1 MAQTNMVVSIILQAK
16 DQASA
21 AIKQAGAA
29 ARSSLGDIRSR
40 VAGGTVAVKAFNEKW
55 GDTLKVGQTV
65 GIGMT
70 AVGGGIVGGLMAMT
84 KQAATYGDEIAKA
97 SKKTGMTT
105 EDISRLRYAA
115 ERSGVGF
122 GGLESALARMA
133 RSASEAAGGAEMYSE
148 AYDRLGVSVTDA
160 NGELKGGEQLFR
172 EVAEGLKNV
181 DNATERATLA
191 QEIFGK
197 SGAQLLPLLN
207 EGEAGIKKLGDRAE
221 QLGMV
226 LSGKAAKDSERFND
240 ALADL
245 KDTGTTIA
253 MTLGQTLMPTI
264 AEIAEKVSEAVG
276 RWREWSEAH
285 PTLNALVIKGAMALG
300 LFMTAVGP
308 LLVALPTVLNLL
320 VWLQGASGFAG
331 LAGAASSATPALA
344 GVGTTITGT
353 VIPAVTALGPALL
366 AALPYA
372 AIAAAVGFIVYAL
385 IRLQGEYDKTREAAD
400 RAHESF
406 RELEAM
412 EDRAVAE
419 GKVDADILAQ
429 QRAERDAARATIGE
443 RATGA
448 VIGDDSWRSRI
459 GTGIMAAGTA
469 LGPMGGL
476 AIAGGALLRGQG
488 RAQEFAESRVA
499 AGQESAAF
507 ATMRR
512 RAEAREQNITV
523 NVQGNV
529 IGDVDIER
537 KISEGVSRANRQA
550 AAVQ

>member
-29 ARSSLGDIRSR
+29 ARSSLGGLQGRID
-40 VAGGTVAVKAFNEKW
+40 AGNAAVGKFNERW
-55 GDTLKVGQTV
+55 GAALQTTRMVGV
-65 GIGMT
+65 GMT

-97 SKKTGMTT
+97 SKKTGMAT

-181 DNATERATLA
+181 DNATERAALA
-191 QEIFGK
+191 QEIFGR

-221 QLGMV
+221 ELGMV
-226 LSGKAAKDSERFND
+226 LSGKAAQDSERFND
-240 ALADL
+240 ALEDL

-285 PTLNALVIKGAMALG
+285 PTLNALAIKGALALG

-331 LAGAASSATPALA
+331 LAGAVSSATPVLA

-353 VIPAVTALGPALL
+353 ILPALSGLATTIMGGVTTALSGIASLVTGTVIPAVMALGPALL
-366 AALPYA
+366 AALPYV
-372 AIAAAVGFIVYAL
+372 AIAAAIGFIIYAL
-385 IRLQGEYDKTREAAD
+385 IRLKGEYDSAAEAAK
-400 RAHESF
+400 RANESF

-412 EDRAVAE
+412 ENRAVAE
-419 GKVDADILAQ
+419 GKADADILAIQ
-429 QRAERDAARATIGE
+429 KAEREAAPVTLSDRFWGAM
-443 RATGA
+443 TG
-448 VIGDDSWRSRI
+448 GGRTSRD
-459 GTGIMAAGTA
+459 
-469 LGPMGGL
+469 
-476 AIAGGALLRGQG
+476 IARD
-488 RAQEFAESRVA
+488 RVA

-537 KISEGVSRANRQA
+537 KVSEGVSRANRQA
-550 AAVQ
+550 AAAQ

>member
-29 ARSSLGDIRSR
+29 ARSSLGGLQGRID
-40 VAGGTVAVKAFNEKW
+40 AGNAAVGKFNERW
-55 GDTLKVGQTV
+55 GAALQTTRMVGV
-65 GIGMT
+65 GMT

-97 SKKTGMTT
+97 SKKTGMAT

-133 RSASEAAGGAEMYSE
+133 RSASEAADGAEMYSE

-181 DNATERATLA
+181 DNATERAALA
-191 QEIFGK
+191 QEIFGR

-221 QLGMV
+221 ELGRV
-226 LSGKAAKDSERFND
+226 LSGKAAQDSERFND
-240 ALADL
+240 ALEDL

-285 PTLNALVIKGAMALG
+285 PTLNALAIKGALALG

-331 LAGAASSATPALA
+331 LAGAVSSATPVLA

-353 VIPAVTALGPALL
+353 ILPALSGLATTIMGGVTTALSGIASLVTGTVIPAVMALGPALL
-366 AALPYA
+366 AALPYV
-372 AIAAAVGFIVYAL
+372 AIAAAIGFIIYAL
-385 IRLQGEYDKTREAAD
+385 IRLKGEYDSAAEAAK
-400 RAHESF
+400 RANESF

-412 EDRAVAE
+412 ENRAVAE
-419 GKVDADILAQ
+419 GKADADILAAQ
-429 QRAERDAARATIGE
+429 KAEREAAPVTLSDRFWGAM
-443 RATGA
+443 TG
-448 VIGDDSWRSRI
+448 GGRTSRD
-459 GTGIMAAGTA
+459 
-469 LGPMGGL
+469 
-476 AIAGGALLRGQG
+476 IARD
-488 RAQEFAESRVA
+488 RVA

-537 KISEGVSRANRQA
+537 KVSEGVSRANRQA
-550 AAVQ
+550 AAAQ

>member
-29 ARSSLGDIRSR
+29 ARSSLGGLQGRID
-40 VAGGTVAVKAFNEKW
+40 AGNAAVGKFNERW
-55 GDTLKVGQTV
+55 GAALQTTRMVGV
-65 GIGMT
+65 GMT

-97 SKKTGMTT
+97 SKKTGIAT

-181 DNATERATLA
+181 DNATERAALA
-191 QEIFGK
+191 QEIFGR

-221 QLGMV
+221 ELGMV

-285 PTLNALVIKGAMALG
+285 PTLNALVIKGALALG
-300 LFMTAVGP
+300 LFMTFVGP

-331 LAGAASSATPALA
+331 LAGAASSATPVLA

-353 VIPAVTALGPALL
+353 ILPALSGLATTIMGGVTTALSGIASLVTGTVIPAVMALGPALL
-366 AALPYA
+366 AALPYV
-372 AIAAAVGFIVYAL
+372 AIAAAIGFIIYAL
-385 IRLQGEYDKTREAAD
+385 WRLKGEYDSAAEAAE
-400 RAHESF
+400 RANESF

-412 EDRAVAE
+412 ENRAVAE
-419 GKVDADILAQ
+419 GKADADILAAQ
-429 QRAERDAARATIGE
+429 KAEREAAPVTFSDRFWGAM
-443 RATGA
+443 TG
-448 VIGDDSWRSRI
+448 GGRTSRD
-459 GTGIMAAGTA
+459 
-469 LGPMGGL
+469 
-476 AIAGGALLRGQG
+476 IARD
-488 RAQEFAESRVA
+488 RVA

-537 KISEGVSRANRQA
+537 KVSEGVSRANRQA
-550 AAVQ
+550 AAAQ

>member
-29 ARSSLGDIRSR
+29 ARSSLGGLQGRID
-40 VAGGTVAVKAFNEKW
+40 AGNAAVGKFNERW
-55 GDTLKVGQTV
+55 GAALQTTRMVGA
-65 GIGMT
+65 GMT

-133 RSASEAAGGAEMYSE
+133 RSASEAADGAEMYSE

-181 DNATERATLA
+181 DNATERAALA
-191 QEIFGK
+191 QEIFGR

-221 QLGMV
+221 ELGMV

-240 ALADL
+240 ALEDL

-285 PTLNALVIKGAMALG
+285 PTLNALVIKGALALG
-300 LFMTAVGP
+300 LFMTFVGP

-331 LAGAASSATPALA
+331 LAGAASSATPVLA

-353 VIPAVTALGPALL
+353 ILPALSGLATTIMGGVTTALSGIASLVTGTVIPAVMALGPALL
-366 AALPYA
+366 AALPYV
-372 AIAAAVGFIVYAL
+372 AIAAAIGFIIYAL
-385 IRLQGEYDKTREAAD
+385 WRLKGEYDSAAEAAE
-400 RAHESF
+400 RANESF

-412 EDRAVAE
+412 ENRAVAE
-419 GKVDADILAQ
+419 GKADADILATQ
-429 QRAERDAARATIGE
+429 KAEREAAPVTFSDRFWGAM
-443 RATGA
+443 TG
-448 VIGDDSWRSRI
+448 GGRTSRD
-459 GTGIMAAGTA
+459 
-469 LGPMGGL
+469 
-476 AIAGGALLRGQG
+476 IARD
-488 RAQEFAESRVA
+488 RVA

-537 KISEGVSRANRQA
+537 KVSEGVSRANRQA
-550 AAVQ
+550 AAAQ

>member
-29 ARSSLGDIRSR
+29 ARSSLGGLQGRID
-40 VAGGTVAVKAFNEKW
+40 AGNAAVGKFNERW
-55 GDTLKVGQTV
+55 GAALQTTRMVGV
-65 GIGMT
+65 GMT

-97 SKKTGMTT
+97 SKKTGMAT

-181 DNATERATLA
+181 DNATERAALA
-191 QEIFGK
+191 QEIFGR

-221 QLGMV
+221 ELGMV

-285 PTLNALVIKGAMALG
+285 PTLNALVIKGALALG

-331 LAGAASSATPALA
+331 LAGAVSSATPVLA

-353 VIPAVTALGPALL
+353 ILPALSGLATTIMGGVTTALSGIASLVTGTVIPAVMALGPALL
-366 AALPYA
+366 AALPYV
-372 AIAAAVGFIVYAL
+372 AIAAAIGFIIYAL
-385 IRLQGEYDKTREAAD
+385 WRLKGEYDSAAEAAE
-400 RAHESF
+400 RANESF

-412 EDRAVAE
+412 ENRAVAE
-419 GKVDADILAQ
+419 GKADADILAAQ
-429 QRAERDAARATIGE
+429 KAEREAAPVTFSDRFWGAM
-443 RATGA
+443 TG
-448 VIGDDSWRSRI
+448 GGRTSRD
-459 GTGIMAAGTA
+459 
-469 LGPMGGL
+469 
-476 AIAGGALLRGQG
+476 IARD
-488 RAQEFAESRVA
+488 RVA

-537 KISEGVSRANRQA
+537 KVSEGVSRAYRQA
-550 AAVQ
+550 AAAQ

>member
-29 ARSSLGDIRSR
+29 ARSSLGGLQGRID
-40 VAGGTVAVKAFNEKW
+40 AGNAAVGKFNERW
-55 GDTLKVGQTV
+55 GAALQTTRMVGA
-65 GIGMT
+65 GMT

-181 DNATERATLA
+181 DNATERAALA
-191 QEIFGK
+191 QEIFGR

-221 QLGMV
+221 ELGMV
-226 LSGKAAKDSERFND
+226 LSGKAANDSERFND
-240 ALADL
+240 ALEDL

-285 PTLNALVIKGAMALG
+285 PTLNALVIKGALALG
-300 LFMTAVGP
+300 LFMTFVGP

-331 LAGAASSATPALA
+331 LAGAASSATPVLA

-353 VIPAVTALGPALL
+353 ILPALSGLATTIMGGVTTALSGIASLVTGTVIPAVMALGPALL
-366 AALPYA
+366 AALPYV
-372 AIAAAVGFIVYAL
+372 AIAAAIGFIIYAL
-385 IRLQGEYDKTREAAD
+385 WRLKGEYDSAAEAAE
-400 RAHESF
+400 RANESF

-412 EDRAVAE
+412 ENRAVAE
-419 GKVDADILAQ
+419 GKADADILAAQ
-429 QRAERDAARATIGE
+429 KAEREAAPVTLSDRFWGAM
-443 RATGA
+443 TG
-448 VIGDDSWRSRI
+448 GGRTSRD
-459 GTGIMAAGTA
+459 
-469 LGPMGGL
+469 
-476 AIAGGALLRGQG
+476 IARD
-488 RAQEFAESRVA
+488 RVA

-537 KISEGVSRANRQA
+537 KVSEGVSRANRQA
-550 AAVQ
+550 AAAQ

>member
-29 ARSSLGDIRSR
+29 ARSSLGGLQGRID
-40 VAGGTVAVKAFNEKW
+40 AGNAAVGKFNERW
-55 GDTLKVGQTV
+55 GAALQTTRMVGV
-65 GIGMT
+65 GMT

-97 SKKTGMTT
+97 SKKTGMAT

-181 DNATERATLA
+181 DNATERAALA
-191 QEIFGK
+191 QEIFGR

-221 QLGMV
+221 ELGRV
-226 LSGKAAKDSERFND
+226 LSGKAAQDSERFND
-240 ALADL
+240 ALEDL

-285 PTLNALVIKGAMALG
+285 PTLNALAIKGALALG

-331 LAGAASSATPALA
+331 LAGAVSSATPVLA

-353 VIPAVTALGPALL
+353 ILPALSGLATTIMGGVTTALSGIASLVTGTVIPAVMALGPALL
-366 AALPYA
+366 AALPYV
-372 AIAAAVGFIVYAL
+372 AIAAAIGFIIYAL
-385 IRLQGEYDKTREAAD
+385 IRLKGEYDSAAEAAK
-400 RAHESF
+400 RANESF

-412 EDRAVAE
+412 ENRAVAE
-419 GKVDADILAQ
+419 GKADADILAAQ
-429 QRAERDAARATIGE
+429 KAEREAAPVTLSDRFWGAM
-443 RATGA
+443 TG
-448 VIGDDSWRSRI
+448 GGRTSRD
-459 GTGIMAAGTA
+459 
-469 LGPMGGL
+469 
-476 AIAGGALLRGQG
+476 IARD
-488 RAQEFAESRVA
+488 RVA

-537 KISEGVSRANRQA
+537 KVSEGVSRANRQA
-550 AAVQ
+550 AAAQ

>member
-29 ARSSLGDIRSR
+29 ARSSLGGLQGRID
-40 VAGGTVAVKAFNEKW
+40 AGNAAVGKFNERW
-55 GDTLKVGQTV
+55 GAALQTTRMVGV
-65 GIGMT
+65 GMT

-97 SKKTGMTT
+97 SKKTGMAT

-181 DNATERATLA
+181 DNATERAALA
-191 QEIFGK
+191 QEIFGR

-221 QLGMV
+221 ELGMV

-285 PTLNALVIKGAMALG
+285 PTLNALVIKGALALG

-331 LAGAASSATPALA
+331 LAGAVSSATPVLA

-353 VIPAVTALGPALL
+353 ILPALSGLATTIMGGVTTALSGIASLVTGTVIPAVMALGPALL
-366 AALPYA
+366 AALPYV
-372 AIAAAVGFIVYAL
+372 AIAAAIGFIIYAL
-385 IRLQGEYDKTREAAD
+385 WRLKGEYDSAAEAAE
-400 RAHESF
+400 RANESF

-412 EDRAVAE
+412 ENRAVAE
-419 GKVDADILAQ
+419 GKADADILAAQ
-429 QRAERDAARATIGE
+429 KAEREAAPVTLSDRFWGAM
-443 RATGA
+443 TG
-448 VIGDDSWRSRI
+448 GGRTSRD
-459 GTGIMAAGTA
+459 
-469 LGPMGGL
+469 
-476 AIAGGALLRGQG
+476 IARD
-488 RAQEFAESRVA
+488 RVA

-537 KISEGVSRANRQA
+537 KVSEGVSRANRQA
-550 AAVQ
+550 AAAQ

>member
-29 ARSSLGDIRSR
+29 ARSSLGGLQGRID
-40 VAGGTVAVKAFNEKW
+40 AGNAAVGKFNERW
-55 GDTLKVGQTV
+55 GAALQTTRMVGA
-65 GIGMT
+65 GMT

-97 SKKTGMTT
+97 SKKTGMAT

-181 DNATERATLA
+181 DNATERAALA
-191 QEIFGK
+191 QEIFGR

-221 QLGMV
+221 ELGMV

-240 ALADL
+240 ALEDL

-285 PTLNALVIKGAMALG
+285 PTLNALVIKGALALG
-300 LFMTAVGP
+300 LFMTFVGP

-331 LAGAASSATPALA
+331 LAGAASSATPVLA

-353 VIPAVTALGPALL
+353 ILPALSGLATTIMGGVTTALSGIASLVTGTVIPAVMALGPALL
-366 AALPYA
+366 AALPYV
-372 AIAAAVGFIVYAL
+372 AIAAAIGFIIYAL
-385 IRLQGEYDKTREAAD
+385 WRLKGEYDSAAEAAK
-400 RAHESF
+400 RANESF

-412 EDRAVAE
+412 ENRAVAE
-419 GKVDADILAQ
+419 GKADADILAAQ
-429 QRAERDAARATIGE
+429 KAEREAAPVTLSDRFWGAM
-443 RATGA
+443 TG
-448 VIGDDSWRSRI
+448 GGRTSRD
-459 GTGIMAAGTA
+459 
-469 LGPMGGL
+469 
-476 AIAGGALLRGQG
+476 IARD
-488 RAQEFAESRVA
+488 RVA
-499 AGQESAAF
+499 AGQESAVF

-537 KISEGVSRANRQA
+537 KVSEGVSRANRQA
-550 AAVQ
+550 AAAQ

>member
-29 ARSSLGDIRSR
+29 ARSSLGGLQGRID
-40 VAGGTVAVKAFNEKW
+40 AGNAAVGKFNERW
-55 GDTLKVGQTV
+55 GAALQTTRMVGA
-65 GIGMT
+65 GMT

-97 SKKTGMTT
+97 SKKTGMAT

-181 DNATERATLA
+181 DNATERAALA
-191 QEIFGK
+191 QEIFGR

-221 QLGMV
+221 ELGMV
-226 LSGKAAKDSERFND
+226 LSGKAAQDSERFND
-240 ALADL
+240 ALEDL

-285 PTLNALVIKGAMALG
+285 PTLNALVIKGALALG

-331 LAGAASSATPALA
+331 LAGAVSSATPVLA

-366 AALPYA
+366 AALPYV

-419 GKVDADILAQ
+419 GKADADILAQ

-550 AAVQ
+550 AAAQ

>member
-29 ARSSLGDIRSR
+29 ARSSLGGLQGRID
-40 VAGGTVAVKAFNEKW
+40 AGNAAVGKFNERW
-55 GDTLKVGQTV
+55 GAALQTTRMVGA
-65 GIGMT
+65 GMT

-181 DNATERATLA
+181 DNATERAALA
-191 QEIFGK
+191 QEIFGR

-221 QLGMV
+221 ELGMV

-240 ALADL
+240 ALEDL

-285 PTLNALVIKGAMALG
+285 PTLNALVIKGALALG
-300 LFMTAVGP
+300 LFMTFVGP

-331 LAGAASSATPALA
+331 LAGAASSATPVLA

-353 VIPAVTALGPALL
+353 ILPALSGLATTIMGGVTTALSGIASLVTGTVIPAVMALGPALL
-366 AALPYA
+366 AALPYV
-372 AIAAAVGFIVYAL
+372 AIAAAIGFIIYAL
-385 IRLQGEYDKTREAAD
+385 WRLKGEYDSAAEAAE
-400 RAHESF
+400 RANESF

-412 EDRAVAE
+412 ENRAVAE
-419 GKVDADILAQ
+419 GKADADILAAQ
-429 QRAERDAARATIGE
+429 KAEREAAPVTLSDRFWGAM
-443 RATGA
+443 TG
-448 VIGDDSWRSRI
+448 GGRTSRD
-459 GTGIMAAGTA
+459 
-469 LGPMGGL
+469 
-476 AIAGGALLRGQG
+476 IARD
-488 RAQEFAESRVA
+488 RVA

-537 KISEGVSRANRQA
+537 KVSEGVSRANRQA
-550 AAVQ
+550 AAAQ

>member
-29 ARSSLGDIRSR
+29 ARSSLGGLQGRID
-40 VAGGTVAVKAFNEKW
+40 AGNAAVGKFNERW
-55 GDTLKVGQTV
+55 GAALQTTRMVGV
-65 GIGMT
+65 GMT

-97 SKKTGMTT
+97 SKKTGMAT

-181 DNATERATLA
+181 DNATERAALA
-191 QEIFGK
+191 QEIFGR

-221 QLGMV
+221 ELGMV
-226 LSGKAAKDSERFND
+226 LSGKAAQDSERFND
-240 ALADL
+240 ALEDL

-285 PTLNALVIKGAMALG
+285 PTLNALVIKGALALG

-331 LAGAASSATPALA
+331 LAGAVSSATPVLA

-353 VIPAVTALGPALL
+353 ILPALSGLATTIMGGVTTALSGIASLVTGTVIPAVMALGPALL
-366 AALPYA
+366 AALPYV
-372 AIAAAVGFIVYAL
+372 AIAAAIGFIIYAL
-385 IRLQGEYDKTREAAD
+385 IRLKGEYDSAAEAAK
-400 RAHESF
+400 RANESF

-412 EDRAVAE
+412 ENRAVAE
-419 GKVDADILAQ
+419 GKADADILATQ
-429 QRAERDAARATIGE
+429 KAEREAAPVTLSDRFWGAM
-443 RATGA
+443 TG
-448 VIGDDSWRSRI
+448 GGRTSRD
-459 GTGIMAAGTA
+459 
-469 LGPMGGL
+469 
-476 AIAGGALLRGQG
+476 IARD
-488 RAQEFAESRVA
+488 RVA

-537 KISEGVSRANRQA
+537 KVSEGVSRANRQA
-550 AAVQ
+550 AAAQ

>member
-29 ARSSLGDIRSR
+29 ARSSLGGLQGRID
-40 VAGGTVAVKAFNEKW
+40 AGNAAVGKFNERW
-55 GDTLKVGQTV
+55 GAALQTTRMVGV
-65 GIGMT
+65 GMT

-84 KQAATYGDEIAKA
+84 KQAANYGDEIAKA
-97 SKKTGMTT
+97 SKKTGMAT

-181 DNATERATLA
+181 DNATERAALA
-191 QEIFGK
+191 QEIFGR
-197 SGAQLLPLLN
+197 SGAKLLPLLN

-240 ALADL
+240 ALEDL

-285 PTLNALVIKGAMALG
+285 PTLNALIIKGALALG
-300 LFMTAVGP
+300 FFMVAVGP

-353 VIPAVTALGPALL
+353 ILPALSGLATTIMGGVTTALSGIASLVTGTVIPAVMALGPALL
-366 AALPYA
+366 AALPYV
-372 AIAAAVGFIVYAL
+372 AIAAAIGFIIYAL
-385 IRLQGEYDKTREAAD
+385 WRLKGEYDSAAEAAE
-400 RAHESF
+400 RANESF

-412 EDRAVAE
+412 ENRAVAE
-419 GKVDADILAQ
+419 GKADADILAAQ
-429 QRAERDAARATIGE
+429 KAEREAAPVTLSDRFWGAM
-443 RATGA
+443 TG
-448 VIGDDSWRSRI
+448 GGRTSRD
-459 GTGIMAAGTA
+459 
-469 LGPMGGL
+469 
-476 AIAGGALLRGQG
+476 IARD
-488 RAQEFAESRVA
+488 RVA

-537 KISEGVSRANRQA
+537 KVSEGVSRANRQA
-550 AAVQ
+550 AAAQ

>member
-29 ARSSLGDIRSR
+29 ARSSLGGLQGRID
-40 VAGGTVAVKAFNEKW
+40 AGNAAVGKFNERW
-55 GDTLKVGQTV
+55 GAALQTTRMVGV
-65 GIGMT
+65 GMT

-97 SKKTGMTT
+97 SKKTGMAT

-181 DNATERATLA
+181 DNATERAALA
-191 QEIFGK
+191 QEIFGR

-221 QLGMV
+221 ELGMV
-226 LSGKAAKDSERFND
+226 LSGKAAQDSERFND
-240 ALADL
+240 ALEDL

-285 PTLNALVIKGAMALG
+285 PTLNALVIKGALALG

-331 LAGAASSATPALA
+331 LAGAASSATPVLA

-353 VIPAVTALGPALL
+353 ILPALSGLATTIMGGVTTALSGIASLVTGTVIPAVMALGPALL
-366 AALPYA
+366 AALPYV
-372 AIAAAVGFIVYAL
+372 AIAAAIGFIIYAL
-385 IRLQGEYDKTREAAD
+385 WRLKGEYDSAAEAAE
-400 RAHESF
+400 RANESF

-412 EDRAVAE
+412 ENRAVAE
-419 GKVDADILAQ
+419 GKADADILAAQ
-429 QRAERDAARATIGE
+429 KAEREAAPVTLSDRFWGAM
-443 RATGA
+443 TG
-448 VIGDDSWRSRI
+448 GGRTSRD
-459 GTGIMAAGTA
+459 
-469 LGPMGGL
+469 
-476 AIAGGALLRGQG
+476 IARD
-488 RAQEFAESRVA
+488 RVA

-537 KISEGVSRANRQA
+537 KVSEGVSRANRQA
-550 AAVQ
+550 AAAQ

>member
-29 ARSSLGDIRSR
+29 ARSSLGGLQGRID
-40 VAGGTVAVKAFNEKW
+40 AGNAAVGKFNERW
-55 GDTLKVGQTV
+55 GAALQTTRMVGA
-65 GIGMT
+65 GMT

-181 DNATERATLA
+181 DNATERAALA
-191 QEIFGK
+191 QEIFGR

-221 QLGMV
+221 ELGMV

-285 PTLNALVIKGAMALG
+285 PTLNALVIKGALALG
-300 LFMTAVGP
+300 LFMTFVGP

-331 LAGAASSATPALA
+331 MAGAASSATPVLA

-353 VIPAVTALGPALL
+353 ILPALSGLATTIMGGVTTALSGIASLVTGTVIPAVMALGPALL
-366 AALPYA
+366 AALPYV
-372 AIAAAVGFIVYAL
+372 AIAAAIGFIIYAL
-385 IRLQGEYDKTREAAD
+385 WRLKGEYDSAAEAAE
-400 RAHESF
+400 RANESF

-412 EDRAVAE
+412 ENRAVAE
-419 GKVDADILAQ
+419 GKADADILAAQ
-429 QRAERDAARATIGE
+429 KAEREAAPVTLSDRFWGAM
-443 RATGA
+443 TG
-448 VIGDDSWRSRI
+448 GGRTSRD
-459 GTGIMAAGTA
+459 
-469 LGPMGGL
+469 
-476 AIAGGALLRGQG
+476 IARD
-488 RAQEFAESRVA
+488 RVA

-537 KISEGVSRANRQA
+537 KVSEGVSRANRQA
-550 AAVQ
+550 AAAQ

>member
-29 ARSSLGDIRSR
+29 ARSSLGGLQGRID
-40 VAGGTVAVKAFNEKW
+40 AGNAAVGKFNERW
-55 GDTLKVGQTV
+55 GAALQTTRMVGA
-65 GIGMT
+65 GMT

-97 SKKTGMTT
+97 SKKTGMAT

-181 DNATERATLA
+181 DNATERAALA
-191 QEIFGK
+191 QEIFGR

-221 QLGMV
+221 ELGMV

-240 ALADL
+240 ALEDL

-285 PTLNALVIKGAMALG
+285 PTLNALVIKGALALG
-300 LFMTAVGP
+300 LFMTFVGP

-331 LAGAASSATPALA
+331 LAGAASSATPVLA

-353 VIPAVTALGPALL
+353 ILPALSGLATTIMGGVTTALSGIASLVTGTVIPAVMALGPALL
-366 AALPYA
+366 AALPYV
-372 AIAAAVGFIVYAL
+372 AIAAAIGFIIYAL
-385 IRLQGEYDKTREAAD
+385 WRLKGEYDSAAEAAE
-400 RAHESF
+400 RANESF

-412 EDRAVAE
+412 ENRAVAE
-419 GKVDADILAQ
+419 GKADADILAAQ
-429 QRAERDAARATIGE
+429 KAEREAAPVTLSDRFWGAM
-443 RATGA
+443 TG
-448 VIGDDSWRSRI
+448 GGRTSRD
-459 GTGIMAAGTA
+459 
-469 LGPMGGL
+469 
-476 AIAGGALLRGQG
+476 IARD
-488 RAQEFAESRVA
+488 RVA

-537 KISEGVSRANRQA
+537 KVSEGVSRANRQA
-550 AAVQ
+550 AAAQ

>member
-29 ARSSLGDIRSR
+29 ARSSLGGLQGRID
-40 VAGGTVAVKAFNEKW
+40 AGNAAVGKFNEKW
-55 GDTLKVGQTV
+55 GAALQTTRMVGA
-65 GIGMT
+65 GMT

-84 KQAATYGDEIAKA
+84 KQAATYGGEIAKA
-97 SKKTGMTT
+97 SKKTGMAT

-133 RSASEAAGGAEMYSE
+133 RSASGAAGGAAMYSE

-181 DNATERATLA
+181 SNDTERAALA
-191 QEIFGK
+191 QEIFGR

-226 LSGKAAKDSERFND
+226 LSGKAAKDSKRFNN

-285 PTLNALVIKGAMALG
+285 PTLNALVIKGALALG
-300 LFMTAVGP
+300 LFMTIVGP

-331 LAGAASSATPALA
+331 LAGAVSSATPALA

-353 VIPAVTALGPALL
+353 ILPALSGLATTIMGGVTTALSGIASLVTGTVIPAVMALGPALL
-366 AALPYA
+366 AALPYV
-372 AIAAAVGFIVYAL
+372 AIAAAIGFIIYAL
-385 IRLQGEYDKTREAAD
+385 WRLKGEYDSAAEAAE
-400 RAHESF
+400 RANESF

-412 EDRAVAE
+412 ENRAVAE
-419 GKVDADILAQ
+419 GKADADILAAQ
-429 QRAERDAARATIGE
+429 KAEREAAPVTLSDRFWGAM
-443 RATGA
+443 TG
-448 VIGDDSWRSRI
+448 GGRTSRD
-459 GTGIMAAGTA
+459 
-469 LGPMGGL
+469 
-476 AIAGGALLRGQG
+476 IARD
-488 RAQEFAESRVA
+488 RVA

-537 KISEGVSRANRQA
+537 KVSEGVSRANRQA

>member
-29 ARSSLGDIRSR
+29 ARSSLGGLQGRID
-40 VAGGTVAVKAFNEKW
+40 AGNAAVGKFNERW
-55 GDTLKVGQTV
+55 GAALQTTRMVGV
-65 GIGMT
+65 GMT

-181 DNATERATLA
+181 DNATERAALA
-191 QEIFGK
+191 QEIFGR

-221 QLGMV
+221 ELGMV

-240 ALADL
+240 ALEDL

-285 PTLNALVIKGAMALG
+285 PTLNALVIKGALALG
-300 LFMTAVGP
+300 LFMTFVGP

-331 LAGAASSATPALA
+331 LAGAASSATPVLA

-353 VIPAVTALGPALL
+353 ILPALSGLATTIMGGVTTALSGIASLVTGTVIPAVMALGPALL
-366 AALPYA
+366 AALPYV
-372 AIAAAVGFIVYAL
+372 AIAAAIGFIIYAL
-385 IRLQGEYDKTREAAD
+385 WRLKGEYDSAAEAAE
-400 RAHESF
+400 RANESF

-412 EDRAVAE
+412 ENRAVAE
-419 GKVDADILAQ
+419 GKADADILAAQ
-429 QRAERDAARATIGE
+429 KAEREAAPVTLSDRFWGAM
-443 RATGA
+443 TG
-448 VIGDDSWRSRI
+448 GGRTSRD
-459 GTGIMAAGTA
+459 
-469 LGPMGGL
+469 
-476 AIAGGALLRGQG
+476 IARD
-488 RAQEFAESRVA
+488 RVA

-537 KISEGVSRANRQA
+537 KVSEGVSRANRQA
-550 AAVQ
+550 AAAQ

>member
-29 ARSSLGDIRSR
+29 ARSSLGGLQGRID
-40 VAGGTVAVKAFNEKW
+40 AGNAAVGKFNERW
-55 GDTLKVGQTV
+55 GAALQTTRMVGV
-65 GIGMT
+65 GMT

-97 SKKTGMTT
+97 SKKTGMAT

-181 DNATERATLA
+181 DNATERAALA
-191 QEIFGK
+191 QEIFGR

-221 QLGMV
+221 ELGMV

-240 ALADL
+240 ALEDL

-285 PTLNALVIKGAMALG
+285 PTLNALVIKGALALG
-300 LFMTAVGP
+300 LFMTFVGP

-331 LAGAASSATPALA
+331 LAGAVSSATPVLA

-353 VIPAVTALGPALL
+353 ILPALSGLATTIMGGVTTALSGIASLVTGTVIPAVMALGPALL
-366 AALPYA
+366 AALPYV
-372 AIAAAVGFIVYAL
+372 AIAAAIGFIIYAL
-385 IRLQGEYDKTREAAD
+385 WRLKGEYDSAAEAAE
-400 RAHESF
+400 RANESF

-412 EDRAVAE
+412 ENRAVAE
-419 GKVDADILAQ
+419 GKADADILAAQ
-429 QRAERDAARATIGE
+429 KAEREAAPVTLSDRFWGAM
-443 RATGA
+443 TG
-448 VIGDDSWRSRI
+448 GGRTSRD
-459 GTGIMAAGTA
+459 
-469 LGPMGGL
+469 
-476 AIAGGALLRGQG
+476 IARD
-488 RAQEFAESRVA
+488 RVA

-537 KISEGVSRANRQA
+537 KVSEGVSRANRQA
-550 AAVQ
+550 AAAQ

>member
-29 ARSSLGDIRSR
+29 ARSSLGGLQGRID
-40 VAGGTVAVKAFNEKW
+40 AGNAAVGKFNERW
-55 GDTLKVGQTV
+55 GAALQTTRMVGA
-65 GIGMT
+65 GMT

-97 SKKTGMTT
+97 SKKTGMAT

-181 DNATERATLA
+181 DNATERAALA
-191 QEIFGK
+191 QEIFGR

-221 QLGMV
+221 ELGMV
-226 LSGKAAKDSERFND
+226 LSGKAAQDSERFND
-240 ALADL
+240 ALEDL

-285 PTLNALVIKGAMALG
+285 PTLNALVIKGALALG
-300 LFMTAVGP
+300 LFMTFVGP

-331 LAGAASSATPALA
+331 LAGAASSATPVLA

-353 VIPAVTALGPALL
+353 ILPALSGLATTIMGGVTTALSGIASLVTGTVIPAVMALGPALL
-366 AALPYA
+366 AALPYV
-372 AIAAAVGFIVYAL
+372 AIAAAIGFIVYAL
-385 IRLQGEYDKTREAAD
+385 IRLKGEYDSAAEAAE
-400 RAHESF
+400 RANESF

-412 EDRAVAE
+412 ENRAVAE
-419 GKVDADILAQ
+419 GKADADILAAQ
-429 QRAERDAARATIGE
+429 KAEREAAPVTLSDRFWGAM
-443 RATGA
+443 TG
-448 VIGDDSWRSRI
+448 GGRTSRD
-459 GTGIMAAGTA
+459 
-469 LGPMGGL
+469 
-476 AIAGGALLRGQG
+476 IARD
-488 RAQEFAESRVA
+488 RVA

-537 KISEGVSRANRQA
+537 KVSEGVSRANRQA

>member
-29 ARSSLGDIRSR
+29 ARSSLGGLQGRID
-40 VAGGTVAVKAFNEKW
+40 AGNAAVGKFNERW
-55 GDTLKVGQTV
+55 GAALQTTRMVGA
-65 GIGMT
+65 GMT

-181 DNATERATLA
+181 DNATERAALA

-221 QLGMV
+221 ELGMV
-226 LSGKAAKDSERFND
+226 LSGKAANDSERFND
-240 ALADL
+240 ALEDL
-245 KDTGTTIA
+245 EDTGTTIA

-285 PTLNALVIKGAMALG
+285 PTLNALVIKGALALG
-300 LFMTAVGP
+300 LFMTFVGP

-331 LAGAASSATPALA
+331 LAGAASSATPVLA

-353 VIPAVTALGPALL
+353 ILPALSGLATTIMGGVTTALSGIASLVTGTVIPAVMALGPALL
-366 AALPYA
+366 AALPYV
-372 AIAAAVGFIVYAL
+372 AIAAAIGFIIYAL
-385 IRLQGEYDKTREAAD
+385 WRLKGEYDSAAEAAE
-400 RAHESF
+400 RANESF

-412 EDRAVAE
+412 ENRAVAE
-419 GKVDADILAQ
+419 GKADADILAAQ
-429 QRAERDAARATIGE
+429 KAEREAAPVTLSDRFWGAM
-443 RATGA
+443 TG
-448 VIGDDSWRSRI
+448 GGRTSRD
-459 GTGIMAAGTA
+459 
-469 LGPMGGL
+469 
-476 AIAGGALLRGQG
+476 IARD
-488 RAQEFAESRVA
+488 RVA

-537 KISEGVSRANRQA
+537 KVSEGVSRANRQA
-550 AAVQ
+550 AAAQ

>member
-29 ARSSLGDIRSR
+29 ARSSLGGLQGRID
-40 VAGGTVAVKAFNEKW
+40 AGNAAVGKFNERW
-55 GDTLKVGQTV
+55 GAALQTTRMVGV
-65 GIGMT
+65 GMT

-97 SKKTGMTT
+97 SKKTGMAT

-181 DNATERATLA
+181 DNATERAALA
-191 QEIFGK
+191 QEIFGR

-221 QLGMV
+221 ELGMV
-226 LSGKAAKDSERFND
+226 LSGKAAQDSERFND
-240 ALADL
+240 ALEDL

-285 PTLNALVIKGAMALG
+285 PTLNALVIKGALALG

-331 LAGAASSATPALA
+331 LAGAASSATPVLA

-353 VIPAVTALGPALL
+353 ILPALSGLATTIMGGVTTALSGIASLVTGTVIPAVMALGPALL
-366 AALPYA
+366 AALPYV
-372 AIAAAVGFIVYAL
+372 AIAAAIGFIIYAL
-385 IRLQGEYDKTREAAD
+385 WRLKGEYDSAAEAAK
-400 RAHESF
+400 RANESF

-412 EDRAVAE
+412 ENRAVAE
-419 GKVDADILAQ
+419 GKADADILAAQ
-429 QRAERDAARATIGE
+429 KAEREAAPVTLSDRFWGAM
-443 RATGA
+443 TG
-448 VIGDDSWRSRI
+448 GGRTSRD
-459 GTGIMAAGTA
+459 
-469 LGPMGGL
+469 
-476 AIAGGALLRGQG
+476 IARD
-488 RAQEFAESRVA
+488 RVA

-537 KISEGVSRANRQA
+537 KVSEGVSRANRQA
-550 AAVQ
+550 AAAQ

>member
-29 ARSSLGDIRSR
+29 ARSSLGGLQGRID
-40 VAGGTVAVKAFNEKW
+40 AGNAAVGKFNERW
-55 GDTLKVGQTV
+55 GAALQTTRMVGA
-65 GIGMT
+65 GMT

-97 SKKTGMTT
+97 SKKTGMAT

-181 DNATERATLA
+181 DNATERAALA
-191 QEIFGK
+191 QEIFGR

-221 QLGMV
+221 ELGMV
-226 LSGKAAKDSERFND
+226 LSGKAAQDSERFND
-240 ALADL
+240 ALEDL

-285 PTLNALVIKGAMALG
+285 PTLNALVIKGALALG
-300 LFMTAVGP
+300 LFMTFVGP

-331 LAGAASSATPALA
+331 LAGAASSATPVLA

-353 VIPAVTALGPALL
+353 ILPALSGLATTIMGGVTTALSGIASLVTGTVIPAVMALGPALL
-366 AALPYA
+366 AALPYV
-372 AIAAAVGFIVYAL
+372 AIAAAIGFIVYAL
-385 IRLQGEYDKTREAAD
+385 IRLKGEYDSAAEAAK
-400 RAHESF
+400 RANESF

-412 EDRAVAE
+412 ENRAVAE
-419 GKVDADILAQ
+419 GKADADILAAQ
-429 QRAERDAARATIGE
+429 KAEREAAPVTLSDRFWGAM
-443 RATGA
+443 TG
-448 VIGDDSWRSRI
+448 GGRTSRD
-459 GTGIMAAGTA
+459 
-469 LGPMGGL
+469 
-476 AIAGGALLRGQG
+476 IARD
-488 RAQEFAESRVA
+488 RVA

-537 KISEGVSRANRQA
+537 KVSEGVSRANRQA
-550 AAVQ
+550 AAAQ

>member
-29 ARSSLGDIRSR
+29 ARSSLGGLQGRID
-40 VAGGTVAVKAFNEKW
+40 AGNAAVGKFNERW
-55 GDTLKVGQTV
+55 GAALQTTRMVGV
-65 GIGMT
+65 GMT

-97 SKKTGMTT
+97 SKKTGIAT

-181 DNATERATLA
+181 DNATERAALA
-191 QEIFGK
+191 QEIFGR

-221 QLGMV
+221 ELGMV

-285 PTLNALVIKGAMALG
+285 PTLNALVIKGALALG
-300 LFMTAVGP
+300 LFMTFVGP

-331 LAGAASSATPALA
+331 LAGAASSATPVLA

-353 VIPAVTALGPALL
+353 ILPALSGLATTIMGGVTTALSGIASLVTGTVIPAVMALGPALL
-366 AALPYA
+366 AALPYV
-372 AIAAAVGFIVYAL
+372 AIAAAIGFIIYAL
-385 IRLQGEYDKTREAAD
+385 WRLKGEYDSAAEAAE
-400 RAHESF
+400 RANESF

-412 EDRAVAE
+412 ENRAVAE
-419 GKVDADILAQ
+419 GKADADILATQ
-429 QRAERDAARATIGE
+429 KAEREAAPVTFSDRFWGAM
-443 RATGA
+443 TG
-448 VIGDDSWRSRI
+448 GGRTSRD
-459 GTGIMAAGTA
+459 
-469 LGPMGGL
+469 
-476 AIAGGALLRGQG
+476 IARD
-488 RAQEFAESRVA
+488 RVA

-537 KISEGVSRANRQA
+537 KVSEGVSRANRQA
-550 AAVQ
+550 AAAQ

>member
-133 RSASEAAGGAEMYSE
+133 RSASEAAGGAAMYSE

>member
-29 ARSSLGDIRSR
+29 ARSSLGGLQGRID
-40 VAGGTVAVKAFNEKW
+40 AGNAAVGKFNERW
-55 GDTLKVGQTV
+55 GAALQTTRMVGV
-65 GIGMT
+65 GMT

-97 SKKTGMTT
+97 SKKTGMAT

-181 DNATERATLA
+181 DNATERAALA
-191 QEIFGK
+191 QEIFGR

-221 QLGMV
+221 ELGMV

-240 ALADL
+240 ALEDL

-285 PTLNALVIKGAMALG
+285 PTLNALVIKGALALG
-300 LFMTAVGP
+300 LFMTFVGP

-331 LAGAASSATPALA
+331 LAGAASSATPVLA

-353 VIPAVTALGPALL
+353 ILPALSGLATTIMGGVTTALSGIASLVTGTVIPAVMALGPALL
-366 AALPYA
+366 AALPYV
-372 AIAAAVGFIVYAL
+372 AIAAAIGFIIYAL
-385 IRLQGEYDKTREAAD
+385 WRLKGEYDSAAEAAE
-400 RAHESF
+400 RANESF

-412 EDRAVAE
+412 ENRAVAE
-419 GKVDADILAQ
+419 GKADADILAAQ
-429 QRAERDAARATIGE
+429 KAEREAAPVTLSDRFWGAM
-443 RATGA
+443 TG
-448 VIGDDSWRSRI
+448 GGRTSRD
-459 GTGIMAAGTA
+459 
-469 LGPMGGL
+469 
-476 AIAGGALLRGQG
+476 IARD
-488 RAQEFAESRVA
+488 RVA

-537 KISEGVSRANRQA
+537 KVSEGVSRANRQA
-550 AAVQ
+550 AAAQ

>member
-29 ARSSLGDIRSR
+29 ARSSLGGLQGRID
-40 VAGGTVAVKAFNEKW
+40 AGNAAVGKFNERW
-55 GDTLKVGQTV
+55 GAALQTTRMVGV
-65 GIGMT
+65 GMT

-97 SKKTGMTT
+97 SKKTGMAT

-133 RSASEAAGGAEMYSE
+133 RSASEAADGAEMYSE

-181 DNATERATLA
+181 DNATERAALA
-191 QEIFGK
+191 QEIFGR

-221 QLGMV
+221 ELGMV
-226 LSGKAAKDSERFND
+226 LSGKAAQDSERFND
-240 ALADL
+240 ALEDL

-285 PTLNALVIKGAMALG
+285 PTLNALVIKGALALG

-331 LAGAASSATPALA
+331 LAGAVSSATPVLA

-353 VIPAVTALGPALL
+353 ILPALSGLATTIMGGVTTALSGIASLVTGTVIPAVMALGPALL
-366 AALPYA
+366 AALPYV
-372 AIAAAVGFIVYAL
+372 AIAAAIGFIIYAL
-385 IRLQGEYDKTREAAD
+385 IRLKGEYDSAAEAAK
-400 RAHESF
+400 RANESF

-412 EDRAVAE
+412 ENRAVAE
-419 GKVDADILAQ
+419 GKADADILAAQ
-429 QRAERDAARATIGE
+429 KAEREAAPVTLSDRFWGAM
-443 RATGA
+443 TG
-448 VIGDDSWRSRI
+448 GGRTSRD
-459 GTGIMAAGTA
+459 
-469 LGPMGGL
+469 
-476 AIAGGALLRGQG
+476 IARD
-488 RAQEFAESRVA
+488 RVA

-537 KISEGVSRANRQA
+537 KVSEGVSRANRQA
-550 AAVQ
+550 AAAQ

>member
-29 ARSSLGDIRSR
+29 ARSSLGGLQGRID
-40 VAGGTVAVKAFNEKW
+40 AGNAAVGKFNERW
-55 GDTLKVGQTV
+55 GAALQTTRMVGV
-65 GIGMT
+65 GMT

-97 SKKTGMTT
+97 SKKTGMAT

-181 DNATERATLA
+181 DNATERAALA
-191 QEIFGK
+191 QEIFGR

-221 QLGMV
+221 ELGMV
-226 LSGKAAKDSERFND
+226 LSGKAAQDSERFND
-240 ALADL
+240 ALEDL

-285 PTLNALVIKGAMALG
+285 PTLNALVIKGALALG

-331 LAGAASSATPALA
+331 LAGAVSSATPVLA

-353 VIPAVTALGPALL
+353 ILPALSGLATTIMGGVTTALSGIASLVTGTVIPAVMALGPALL
-366 AALPYA
+366 AALPYV
-372 AIAAAVGFIVYAL
+372 AIAAAIGFIIYAL
-385 IRLQGEYDKTREAAD
+385 IRLKGEYDSAAEAAK
-400 RAHESF
+400 RANESF

-412 EDRAVAE
+412 ENRAVAE
-419 GKVDADILAQ
+419 GKADADILAAQ
-429 QRAERDAARATIGE
+429 KAEREAAPVTLSDRFWGAM
-443 RATGA
+443 TG
-448 VIGDDSWRSRI
+448 GGRTSRD
-459 GTGIMAAGTA
+459 
-469 LGPMGGL
+469 
-476 AIAGGALLRGQG
+476 IARD
-488 RAQEFAESRVA
+488 RVA

-537 KISEGVSRANRQA
+537 KVSEGVSRANRQA
-550 AAVQ
+550 AAAQ

>member
-29 ARSSLGDIRSR
+29 ARSSLGGLQGRID
-40 VAGGTVAVKAFNEKW
+40 AGNAAVGKFNERW
-55 GDTLKVGQTV
+55 GAALQTTRMVGV
-65 GIGMT
+65 GMT

-97 SKKTGMTT
+97 SKKTGMAT

-181 DNATERATLA
+181 DNATERAALA
-191 QEIFGK
+191 QEIFGR

-221 QLGMV
+221 ELGMV
-226 LSGKAAKDSERFND
+226 LSGKAAQDSERFND
-240 ALADL
+240 ALEDL

-285 PTLNALVIKGAMALG
+285 PTLNALVIKGALALG
-300 LFMTAVGP
+300 LFMTFVGP

-331 LAGAASSATPALA
+331 LAGAVSSATPVLA

-353 VIPAVTALGPALL
+353 ILPALSGLATTIMGGVTTALSGIASLVTGTVIPAVMALGPALL
-366 AALPYA
+366 AALPYV
-372 AIAAAVGFIVYAL
+372 AIAAAIGFIIYAL
-385 IRLQGEYDKTREAAD
+385 IRLKGEYDSAAEAAK
-400 RAHESF
+400 RANESF

-412 EDRAVAE
+412 ENRAVAE
-419 GKVDADILAQ
+419 GKADADILAAQ
-429 QRAERDAARATIGE
+429 KAEREAAPVTLSDRFWGAM
-443 RATGA
+443 TG
-448 VIGDDSWRSRI
+448 GGRTSRD
-459 GTGIMAAGTA
+459 
-469 LGPMGGL
+469 
-476 AIAGGALLRGQG
+476 IARD
-488 RAQEFAESRVA
+488 RVA

-537 KISEGVSRANRQA
+537 KVSEGVSRANRQA
-550 AAVQ
+550 AAAQ

>member
-29 ARSSLGDIRSR
+29 ARSSLGGLQGRID
-40 VAGGTVAVKAFNEKW
+40 AGNAAVGKFNERW
-55 GDTLKVGQTV
+55 GAALQTTRMVGA
-65 GIGMT
+65 GMT

-181 DNATERATLA
+181 DNATERAALA
-191 QEIFGK
+191 QEIFGR

-221 QLGMV
+221 ELGMV

-240 ALADL
+240 ALEDL

-285 PTLNALVIKGAMALG
+285 PTLNALVIKGALALG
-300 LFMTAVGP
+300 LFMSFVGP

-331 LAGAASSATPALA
+331 LAGAASSATPVLA

-353 VIPAVTALGPALL
+353 ILPALSGLATTIMGGVTTALSGIASLVTGTVIPAVMALGPALL
-366 AALPYA
+366 AALPYV
-372 AIAAAVGFIVYAL
+372 AIAAAIGFIIYAL
-385 IRLQGEYDKTREAAD
+385 WRLKGEYDSAAEAAK
-400 RAHESF
+400 RANESF

-412 EDRAVAE
+412 ENRAVAE
-419 GKVDADILAQ
+419 GKADADILATQ
-429 QRAERDAARATIGE
+429 KAEREAAPVTFSDRFWGAM
-443 RATGA
+443 TG
-448 VIGDDSWRSRI
+448 GGRTSRD
-459 GTGIMAAGTA
+459 
-469 LGPMGGL
+469 
-476 AIAGGALLRGQG
+476 IARD
-488 RAQEFAESRVA
+488 RVA

-537 KISEGVSRANRQA
+537 KVSEGVSRANRQA
-550 AAVQ
+550 AAAQ

>member
-29 ARSSLGDIRSR
+29 ARSSLGGLQGRID
-40 VAGGTVAVKAFNEKW
+40 AGNAAVGKFNERW
-55 GDTLKVGQTV
+55 GAALQTTRMVGV
-65 GIGMT
+65 GMT

-97 SKKTGMTT
+97 SKKTGMAT

-181 DNATERATLA
+181 DNATERAALA
-191 QEIFGK
+191 QEIFGR

-221 QLGMV
+221 ELGMV
-226 LSGKAAKDSERFND
+226 LSGKAAQDSERFND
-240 ALADL
+240 ALEDL

-285 PTLNALVIKGAMALG
+285 PTLNALVIKGALALG
-300 LFMTAVGP
+300 LFMTFVGP

-331 LAGAASSATPALA
+331 LAGAASSATPVLA

-353 VIPAVTALGPALL
+353 ILPALSGLATTIMGGVTTALSGIASLVTGTVIPAVMALGPALL
-366 AALPYA
+366 AALPYV
-372 AIAAAVGFIVYAL
+372 AIAAAIGFIVYAL
-385 IRLQGEYDKTREAAD
+385 IRLKGEYDSAAEAAK
-400 RAHESF
+400 RANESF

-412 EDRAVAE
+412 ENRAVAE
-419 GKVDADILAQ
+419 GKADADILAAQ
-429 QRAERDAARATIGE
+429 KAEREAAPVTLSDRFWGAM
-443 RATGA
+443 TG
-448 VIGDDSWRSRI
+448 GGRTSRD
-459 GTGIMAAGTA
+459 
-469 LGPMGGL
+469 
-476 AIAGGALLRGQG
+476 IARD
-488 RAQEFAESRVA
+488 RVA

-537 KISEGVSRANRQA
+537 KVSEGVSRANRQA
-550 AAVQ
+550 AAAQ

>member
-29 ARSSLGDIRSR
+29 ARSSLGGLQGRID
-40 VAGGTVAVKAFNEKW
+40 AGNAAVGKFNDRW
-55 GDTLKVGQTV
+55 GAALQTTRMVGA
-65 GIGMT
+65 GMT

-181 DNATERATLA
+181 DNATERAALA
-191 QEIFGK
+191 QEIFGR

-221 QLGMV
+221 ELGMV

-240 ALADL
+240 ALEDL

-285 PTLNALVIKGAMALG
+285 PTLNALVIKGALALG
-300 LFMTAVGP
+300 LFMTFVGP

-331 LAGAASSATPALA
+331 LAGAASSATPVLA

-353 VIPAVTALGPALL
+353 ILPALSGLATTIMGGVTTALSGIASLVTGTVIPAVMALGPALL
-366 AALPYA
+366 AALPYV
-372 AIAAAVGFIVYAL
+372 AIAAAIGFIIYAL
-385 IRLQGEYDKTREAAD
+385 WRLKGEYDSAAEAAE
-400 RAHESF
+400 RANESF

-412 EDRAVAE
+412 ENRAVAE
-419 GKVDADILAQ
+419 GKADADILAAQ
-429 QRAERDAARATIGE
+429 KAEREAAPVTLSDRFWGAM
-443 RATGA
+443 TG
-448 VIGDDSWRSRI
+448 GGRTSRD
-459 GTGIMAAGTA
+459 
-469 LGPMGGL
+469 
-476 AIAGGALLRGQG
+476 IARD
-488 RAQEFAESRVA
+488 RVA

-537 KISEGVSRANRQA
+537 KVSEGVSRANRQA
-550 AAVQ
+550 AAAQ

>member
-29 ARSSLGDIRSR
+29 ARSSLGGLQGRID
-40 VAGGTVAVKAFNEKW
+40 AGNAAVGKFNERW
-55 GDTLKVGQTV
+55 GAALQTTRMVGV
-65 GIGMT
+65 GMT

-97 SKKTGMTT
+97 SKKTGMAT

-181 DNATERATLA
+181 DNATERAALA
-191 QEIFGK
+191 QEIFGR

-221 QLGMV
+221 ELGMV
-226 LSGKAAKDSERFND
+226 LSGKAAQDSERFND
-240 ALADL
+240 ALEDL

-285 PTLNALVIKGAMALG
+285 PTLNALVIKGALALG

-331 LAGAASSATPALA
+331 LAGAASSATPVLA

-353 VIPAVTALGPALL
+353 ILPALSGLATTIMGGVTTALSGIASLVTGTVIPAVMALGPALL
-366 AALPYA
+366 AALPYV
-372 AIAAAVGFIVYAL
+372 AIAAAIGFIIYAL
-385 IRLQGEYDKTREAAD
+385 IRLKGEYDSAAEAAK
-400 RAHESF
+400 RANESF

-412 EDRAVAE
+412 ENRAVAE
-419 GKVDADILAQ
+419 GKADADILAAQ
-429 QRAERDAARATIGE
+429 KAEREAAPVTLSDRFWGAM
-443 RATGA
+443 TG
-448 VIGDDSWRSRI
+448 GGRTSRD
-459 GTGIMAAGTA
+459 
-469 LGPMGGL
+469 
-476 AIAGGALLRGQG
+476 IARD
-488 RAQEFAESRVA
+488 RVA

-537 KISEGVSRANRQA
+537 KVSEGVSRANRQA
-550 AAVQ
+550 AAAQ

>member
-29 ARSSLGDIRSR
+29 ARSSLGGLQGRID
-40 VAGGTVAVKAFNEKW
+40 AGNAAVGKFNERW
-55 GDTLKVGQTV
+55 GAALQTTRMVGA
-65 GIGMT
+65 GMT

-97 SKKTGMTT
+97 SKKTGMAT

-181 DNATERATLA
+181 DNATERAALA
-191 QEIFGK
+191 QEIFGR

-221 QLGMV
+221 ELGMV

-240 ALADL
+240 ALEDL

-285 PTLNALVIKGAMALG
+285 PTLNALVIKGALALG
-300 LFMTAVGP
+300 LFMTFVGP

-331 LAGAASSATPALA
+331 LAGAASSATPVLA

-353 VIPAVTALGPALL
+353 ILPALSGLATTIMGGVTTALSGIASLVTGTVIPAVMALGPALL
-366 AALPYA
+366 AALPYV
-372 AIAAAVGFIVYAL
+372 AIAAAIGFIIYAL
-385 IRLQGEYDKTREAAD
+385 WRLKGEYDSAAEAAE
-400 RAHESF
+400 RANESF

-412 EDRAVAE
+412 ENRAVAE
-419 GKVDADILAQ
+419 GKADADILAAQ
-429 QRAERDAARATIGE
+429 KAEREAAPVTFSDRFWGAM
-443 RATGA
+443 TG
-448 VIGDDSWRSRI
+448 GGRTSRD
-459 GTGIMAAGTA
+459 
-469 LGPMGGL
+469 
-476 AIAGGALLRGQG
+476 IARD
-488 RAQEFAESRVA
+488 RVA

-537 KISEGVSRANRQA
+537 KVSEGVSRANRQA
-550 AAVQ
+550 AAAQ

>member
-29 ARSSLGDIRSR
+29 ARSSLGGLQGRID
-40 VAGGTVAVKAFNEKW
+40 AGNAAVGKFNERW
-55 GDTLKVGQTV
+55 GAALQTTRMVGV
-65 GIGMT
+65 GMT

-97 SKKTGMTT
+97 SKKTGMAT

-181 DNATERATLA
+181 DNATERAALA
-191 QEIFGK
+191 QEIFGR

-221 QLGMV
+221 ELGMV

-285 PTLNALVIKGAMALG
+285 PTLNALVIKGALALG

-331 LAGAASSATPALA
+331 LAGAASSATPVLA

-353 VIPAVTALGPALL
+353 ILPALSGLATTIMGGVTTALSGIASLVTGTVIPAVMALGPALL
-366 AALPYA
+366 AALPYV
-372 AIAAAVGFIVYAL
+372 AIAAAIGFIIYAL
-385 IRLQGEYDKTREAAD
+385 WRLKGEYDSAAEAAE
-400 RAHESF
+400 RANESF

-412 EDRAVAE
+412 ENRAVAE
-419 GKVDADILAQ
+419 GKADADILAAQ
-429 QRAERDAARATIGE
+429 KAEREAAPVTLSDRFWGAM
-443 RATGA
+443 TG
-448 VIGDDSWRSRI
+448 GGRTSRD
-459 GTGIMAAGTA
+459 
-469 LGPMGGL
+469 
-476 AIAGGALLRGQG
+476 IARD
-488 RAQEFAESRVA
+488 RVA

-537 KISEGVSRANRQA
+537 KVSEGVSRANRQA
-550 AAVQ
+550 AAAQ

>member
-29 ARSSLGDIRSR
+29 ARSSLGGLQGRID
-40 VAGGTVAVKAFNEKW
+40 AGHAAVGKFNEKW
-55 GDTLKVGQTV
+55 GAALQTTRMVGA
-65 GIGMT
+65 GMT

-97 SKKTGMTT
+97 SKKTGMAT

-133 RSASEAAGGAEMYSE
+133 RSASEAAGGAAMYSE

-181 DNATERATLA
+181 DNATERAALA
-191 QEIFGK
+191 QEIFGR

-300 LFMTAVGP
+300 LFMAAVGP

-537 KISEGVSRANRQA
+537 KVSEGVSRANRQA

>member
-29 ARSSLGDIRSR
+29 ARSSLGGLQGRID
-40 VAGGTVAVKAFNEKW
+40 AGDAAVGKFNERW
-55 GDTLKVGQTV
+55 GAALQTTRMVGV
-65 GIGMT
+65 GMT

-181 DNATERATLA
+181 DNATERAALA

-221 QLGMV
+221 ELGMV
-226 LSGKAAKDSERFND
+226 LSGKAANDSERFND
-240 ALADL
+240 ALEDL

-285 PTLNALVIKGAMALG
+285 PTLNALVIKGALALG
-300 LFMTAVGP
+300 LFMTFVGP

-331 LAGAASSATPALA
+331 LAGAASSATPVLA

-353 VIPAVTALGPALL
+353 ILPALSGLATTIMGGVTTALSGIASLVTGTVIPAVMALGPALL
-366 AALPYA
+366 AALPYV
-372 AIAAAVGFIVYAL
+372 AIAAAIGFIIYAL
-385 IRLQGEYDKTREAAD
+385 WRLKGEYDSAAEAAE
-400 RAHESF
+400 RANESF

-412 EDRAVAE
+412 ENRAVAE
-419 GKVDADILAQ
+419 GKADADILAAQ
-429 QRAERDAARATIGE
+429 KAEREAAPVTLSDRFWGAM
-443 RATGA
+443 TG
-448 VIGDDSWRSRI
+448 GGRTSRD
-459 GTGIMAAGTA
+459 
-469 LGPMGGL
+469 
-476 AIAGGALLRGQG
+476 IARD
-488 RAQEFAESRVA
+488 RVA

-537 KISEGVSRANRQA
+537 KVSEGVSRANRQA
-550 AAVQ
+550 AAAQ

>member
-29 ARSSLGDIRSR
+29 ARSSLGGLQGRID
-40 VAGGTVAVKAFNEKW
+40 AGNAAVGKFNERW
-55 GDTLKVGQTV
+55 GAALQTTRMV

-97 SKKTGMTT
+97 SKKTGMAT

-181 DNATERATLA
+181 DNATERAALA
-191 QEIFGK
+191 QEIFGR

-221 QLGMV
+221 ELGMV

-240 ALADL
+240 ALEDL

-285 PTLNALVIKGAMALG
+285 PTLNALVIKGALALG

-331 LAGAASSATPALA
+331 LAGAASSATPVLA

-353 VIPAVTALGPALL
+353 ILPALSGLATTIMGGVTTALSGIASLVTGTVIPAVMALGPALL
-366 AALPYA
+366 AALPYV
-372 AIAAAVGFIVYAL
+372 AIAAAIGFIIYAL
-385 IRLQGEYDKTREAAD
+385 WRLKGEYDSAAEAAE
-400 RAHESF
+400 RANESF

-412 EDRAVAE
+412 ENRAVAE
-419 GKVDADILAQ
+419 GKADADILAAQ
-429 QRAERDAARATIGE
+429 KAEREAAPVTLSDRFWGAM
-443 RATGA
+443 TG
-448 VIGDDSWRSRI
+448 GGRTSRD
-459 GTGIMAAGTA
+459 
-469 LGPMGGL
+469 
-476 AIAGGALLRGQG
+476 IARD
-488 RAQEFAESRVA
+488 RVA

-537 KISEGVSRANRQA
+537 KVSEGVSRANRQA
-550 AAVQ
+550 AAAQ

>member
-29 ARSSLGDIRSR
+29 ARSSLGGLQGRID
-40 VAGGTVAVKAFNEKW
+40 AGNAAVGQFNERW
-55 GDTLKVGQTV
+55 GAALQTTRMVGA
-65 GIGMT
+65 GMT

-181 DNATERATLA
+181 DNATERAALA
-191 QEIFGK
+191 QEIFGR

-221 QLGMV
+221 ELGMV
-226 LSGKAAKDSERFND
+226 LSGKAANDSERFND
-240 ALADL
+240 ALEDL

-285 PTLNALVIKGAMALG
+285 PTLNALVIKGALALG
-300 LFMTAVGP
+300 LFMTFVGP

-331 LAGAASSATPALA
+331 LAGAASSATPVLA

-353 VIPAVTALGPALL
+353 ILPALSGLATTIMGGVTTALSGIASLVTGTVIPAVMALGPALL
-366 AALPYA
+366 AALPYV
-372 AIAAAVGFIVYAL
+372 AIAAAIGFIIYAL
-385 IRLQGEYDKTREAAD
+385 WRLKGEYDSAAEAAE
-400 RAHESF
+400 RANESF

-412 EDRAVAE
+412 ENRAVAE
-419 GKVDADILAQ
+419 GKADADILAAQ
-429 QRAERDAARATIGE
+429 KAEREAAPVTLSDRFWGAM
-443 RATGA
+443 TG
-448 VIGDDSWRSRI
+448 GGRTSRD
-459 GTGIMAAGTA
+459 
-469 LGPMGGL
+469 
-476 AIAGGALLRGQG
+476 IARD
-488 RAQEFAESRVA
+488 RVA

-537 KISEGVSRANRQA
+537 KVSEGVSRANRQA
-550 AAVQ
+550 AAAQ